1 MVSKKTLSKLR
12 KLNLKKYR
20 EKYNLFSAEG
30 VRCIDTFI
38 KSGVNPVYCF
48 ASLDTKNYPF
58 NVSLIS
64 PKELNKLSN
73 HSTPS
78 MVWAA
83 FELPKP
89 KKFVKQKINIALDG
103 INDPGN
109 LGTIIRVCD
118 WFGIKH
124 LICSQDTVDCFNPKV
139 VQASMGS
146 LCNVCVSYRN
156 LEKYFKHN
164 QYCVV
169 GADTR
174 GLDIYNTEIP
184 KNVFFVFGNES
195 HGISKNIL
203 DLIDLK
209 IKIPSSRISIVESL
223 NVASSTSIIVSEIY
237 RRLNSTQK

>member
-1 MVSKKTLSKLR
+1 
-12 KLNLKKYR
+12 
-20 EKYNLFSAEG
+20 
-30 VRCIDTFI
+30 
-38 KSGVNPVYCF
+38 
-48 ASLDTKNYPF
+48 
-58 NVSLIS
+58 
-64 PKELNKLSN
+64 
-73 HSTPS
+73 

-124 LICSQDTVDCFNPKV
+124 LICSRDSVDCFNPKV

-146 LCNVCVSYRN
+146 LSKVCVSYLN
-156 LEKYFKHN
+156 LEKYFKQN

-174 GLDIYNTEIP
+174 GQDIYNTEIP

-195 HGISKNIL
+195 HGISKNIS

-209 IKIPSSRISIVESL
+209 IKIPSSGISVVESL

-237 RRLNSTQK
+237 RRLNSTQM